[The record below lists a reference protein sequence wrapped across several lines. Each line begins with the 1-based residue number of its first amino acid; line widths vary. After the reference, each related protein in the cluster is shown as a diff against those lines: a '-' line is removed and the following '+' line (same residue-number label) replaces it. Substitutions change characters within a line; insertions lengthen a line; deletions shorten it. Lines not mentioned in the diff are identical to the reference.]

1 MNLEAR
7 KIMLI
12 DNFMNLQNDKIITQ
26 LENILAKVK
35 SKKNDDFEPM
45 SKDEL
50 NRRID
55 KAENDSINERLTE
68 SDDLKKEMK
77 EWF

>member
-7 KIMLI
+7 KISLI
-12 DNFMNLQNDKIITQ
+12 DNFMKIQNDEIITQ
-26 LENILAKVK
+26 IETIIAKFK
-35 SKKNDDFEPM
+35 SKSNNDFEPM
-45 SKDEL
+45 TKDEL

-68 SDDLKKEMK
+68 TSDLKNEMK